1 MYRGPP
7 SEASYWEIEQ
17 TDEVNELPWAQEI
30 ETKINVFN
38 EPIQQFLDVFVRGSG
53 ESTQPSKKSPEMAFK
68 KSGTRGKEVVHE
80 KHPTLVSRDV
90 RV

>member
-38 EPIQQFLDVFVRGSG
+38 EPIQEFLDVFVRGSG
-53 ESTQPSKKSPEMAFK
+53 ASTQPSKKSLKMVFK
-68 KSGTRGKEVVHE
+68 KSGTKGDEVVHE
-80 KHPTLVSRDV
+80 EHPTLVSRDV